1 MHVSIVLYNLF
12 LWLYKTGIRIVS
24 PWNPKAR
31 RWLKGR
37 KNILERINALNPG
50 KQNRYIWMHCASLGE
65 FEQGRPILE
74 SIRARYPAEKIAL
87 TFFSPSGYESKKD
100 YAGADHI
107 LYLPLDSKRNA
118 QFVVTALQPKLVIWV
133 KYEYWYYYLDE
144 LKRQNIPTILVSAH
158 FRPGQPFFQWHG
170 KLYRYMLGCFARIF
184 VQNEESLQLLKRIGY
199 SEHASLSGDTRFD
212 RVIAIAAQFQPF
224 PLVDRFCA
232 DHPVIVAGSTW
243 DEDEEE
249 LDHYAN
255 THPEIRFIIAPHEI
269 DEPHVKDIE
278 GLFQRTVRYSELE
291 IMMADGRWPSAD
303 PDVREEQNPKSSNS
317 NPANGQRPS
326 AKHPRAN
333 VLIIDN
339 IGMLSRLYQYATIAY
354 LGGGFGEDGV
364 HNVLEAAVYGR
375 PVVYGP
381 VIEKFVEAIELAE
394 TGGGIVVDSA
404 LEAETVFNRLLSN
417 REEYLHRCEAAKQY
431 VYSKKGATEKII
443 QYIQENRLL
452 TN

>member
-1 MHVSIVLYNLF
+1 MHVSIVMYNLF
-12 LWLYKTGIRIVS
+12 LWLYKTGIHIVS
-24 PWNPKAR
+24 PWNPKAK

-37 KNILERINALNPG
+37 KNILKRISALNPG
-50 KQNRYIWMHCASLGE
+50 KQDRYTWMHCASLGE

-74 SIRARYPAEKIAL
+74 NIRKQYPAEKIVL
-87 TFFSPSGYESKKD
+87 TFFSPSGYEAKKD

-118 QFVVTALQPKLVIWV
+118 QFVVNALQPKLVIWV

-144 LKRQNIPTILVSAH
+144 LKRQNIPTILVSAN
-158 FRPGQPFFQWHG
+158 FQPGQPFFQWHG
-170 KLYRYMLGCFARIF
+170 KLYRYMLGCFTWIF
-184 VQNEESLQLLKRIGY
+184 VQNEASLKLLEGIGY
-199 SEHASLSGDTRFD
+199 SGNASLSGDTRFD
-212 RVIAIAAQFQPF
+212 RVIAIAEQFEPV
-224 PLVDRFCA
+224 PLVDQFCA

-243 DEDEEE
+243 EEDEEE

-269 DEPHVKDIE
+269 DEPHLKDIE
-278 GLFQRTVRYSELE
+278 GLFQRTVRYSQLE
-291 IMMADGRWPSAD
+291 KLMANDSK
-303 PDVREEQNPKSSNS
+303 V
-317 NPANGQRPS
+317 
-326 AKHPRAN
+326 N

-339 IGMLSRLYQYATIAY
+339 IGMLSRLYKYATIAY

-381 VIEKFVEAIELAE
+381 VIDKFVEAIELAD
-394 TGGGIVVDSA
+394 TVGGIVVDSA

-417 REEYLHRCEAAKQY
+417 RDEYLSSCEAAKEY
-431 VYSKKGATEKII
+431 VYSKKGATGKII
-443 QYIQENRLL
+443 RYIQENRLL